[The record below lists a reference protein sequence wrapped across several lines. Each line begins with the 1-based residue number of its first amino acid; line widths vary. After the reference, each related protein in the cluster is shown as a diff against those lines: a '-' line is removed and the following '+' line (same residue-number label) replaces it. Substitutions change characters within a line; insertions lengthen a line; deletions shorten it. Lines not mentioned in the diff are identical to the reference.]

1 MIDVLLRKKYIRREL
16 MDNILIPFVTMIS
29 FIFSLQVKYLDL
41 NLDGL
46 HEPILVAAAPNAL
59 NSFLLLLKALRL
71 ALALALQDFFFLLQ
85 IM

>member
-16 MDNILIPFVTMIS
+16 MDNILISFATMIS

-41 NLDGL
+41 NPDGL

-59 NSFLLLLKALRL
+59 SNFLLLLKSLRL
-71 ALALALQDFFFLLQ
+71 ALALALQDFFLLQ

>member
-1 MIDVLLRKKYIRREL
+1 

-71 ALALALQDFFFLLQ
+71 ALALALQDFFFFAADHVKRLHAATTSYLYK
-85 IM
+85 